1 MSAKFEDDVGEEA
14 RGENG
19 DLSPLEFV
27 VAAALFEDVLPIGEM
42 SLGTNEEE
50 EDEDDDE
57 LLPLLLLLLV
67 LLQLLLLLLFEFVA
81 MLLLL
86 LFVFAETLLLGLLA
100 LFDDRRFSIENGLSR
115 GLVLTL
121 SGNKL
126 ANLATAAAARDEE
139 EDGDAPIAAAMF

>member
-14 RGENG
+14 RGEKG
-19 DLSPLEFV
+19 DLSPLEFA

-50 EDEDDDE
+50 EDDDDDE

-86 LFVFAETLLLGLLA
+86 LFVFAEELLGLLA

-115 GLVLTL
+115 
-121 SGNKL
+121 
-126 ANLATAAAARDEE
+126 
-139 EDGDAPIAAAMF
+139 

>member
-14 RGENG
+14 RGEKG

-42 SLGTNEEE
+42 SLGTNDEE

-86 LFVFAETLLLGLLA
+86 LFVFAEALLA

-126 ANLATAAAARDEE
+126 ANLAAAAARDEE